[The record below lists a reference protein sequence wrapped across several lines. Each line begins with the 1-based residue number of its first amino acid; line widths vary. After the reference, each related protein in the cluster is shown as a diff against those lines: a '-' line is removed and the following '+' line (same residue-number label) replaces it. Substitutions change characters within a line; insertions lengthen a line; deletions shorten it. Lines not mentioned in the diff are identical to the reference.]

1 MTVSVFAAPRQASPG
16 RNSGV
21 CHVFQWIGQSFRSC
35 DRCGRPAWEHLYWP
49 PMGDQRPILYVKV
62 WEEYPTHEER
72 CVVQLHGTLTAPAVC
87 ALPNGTAVTLP

>member
-1 MTVSVFAAPRQASPG
+1 
-16 RNSGV
+16 
-21 CHVFQWIGQSFRSC
+21 
-35 DRCGRPAWEHLYWP
+35 
-49 PMGDQRPILYVKV
+49 MGDQRPILYVKV